1 MDYRELSQA
10 EYDRKLRLVVAGAE
24 GLHAHAQNIGD
35 GMATIGWGYT
45 FNRNNNVEIWR
56 ESGINLTQEQWLT
69 LATIDA
75 AATNAEKTR
84 VGLAFTRELDA
95 TESDSLLRASFSEYE
110 EPANILA
117 MPLSDERV
125 ALVSLAYN
133 RGVGNLSGSQQRNVP
148 EHPVLDAIRS
158 GDRAEVW
165 FQMRYNCWG
174 SDKLDEQYPDADSNE
189 AGLRKRRFAE
199 AEVFGLYDDPG
210 NVTPQQA
217 REVYRAFQLHREEVD
232 RVEREFGVTVEG
244 DAARR
249 NRIAQAN
256 RDYPELV
263 NEYGRVS
270 TIADALAPAR
280 TALLQDLRRQYPELS
295 DRLTDANFN
304 AGRIHLD
311 PGRDLQDAEAV
322 DRDHP
327 GNNRTQNA
335 VRREQRN
342 TTAEEVDQNHAATLD
357 SRRMQGNVE
366 IASND
371 LLIGDGGNDTLRSHR
386 GDDILIGGHGRDRM
400 EGGEGRDTYVVD
412 AGDSV
417 MDGDGAGEVRWG
429 GLALTGGARAASDP
443 VDIYRSEDGRF
454 IYALDDN
461 TLSVTDTLASDPGLR
476 GPVVVENFQNGQLGI
491 TLGGPQTD
499 PHRPEGQRHGQ
510 GPGSAVPP
518 GPASASD
525 VEDRRSGR
533 GPERGP
539 FNDPFVNK
547 AYAALLAG
555 DGRELDRVAREFSQ
569 SPEGQRMAQ
578 MGDQW
583 LAQQQ
588 RVDEQQ
594 RSQTH
599 QGPAMRM

>member
-1 MDYRELSQA
+1 MQGFMDA
-10 EYDRKLRLVVAGAE
+10 V
-24 GLHAHAQNIGD
+24 GD
-35 GMATIGWGYT
+35 
-45 FNRNNNVEIWR
+45 
-56 ESGINLTQEQWLT
+56 
-69 LATIDA
+69 
-75 AATNAEKTR
+75 
-84 VGLAFTRELDA
+84 
-95 TESDSLLRASFSEYE
+95 
-110 EPANILA
+110 
-117 MPLSDERV
+117 
-125 ALVSLAYN
+125 
-133 RGVGNLSGSQQRNVP
+133 
-148 EHPVLDAIRS
+148 
-158 GDRAEVW
+158 GDRAEAW
-165 FQMRYNCWG
+165 YQLRYNSKG
-174 SDKLDEQYPDADSNE
+174 ANNDPGVQLGVRS
-189 AGLRKRRFAE
+189 RRNME
-199 AEVFGLYDDPG
+199 SQVFGLYDDPL
-210 NVTPQQA
+210 NVSAAEA
-217 REVYRAFQLHREEVD
+217 RSVYRMFQLHRDDILENERNWGVD
-232 RVEREFGVTVEG
+232 LDGNP
-244 DAARR
+244 ARS
-249 NRIAQAN
+249 NAIAQAN
-256 RDYPELV
+256 NNYPDLV
-263 NEYGRVS
+263 QEYGQVQ
-270 TIADALAPAR
+270 TLAAVLEPAR
-280 TALLQDLRRQYPELS
+280 NRFLEDLRAENPDLADLLQSEDFA
-295 DRLTDANFN
+295 TTA
-304 AGRIHLD
+304 IHVD
-311 PGRDLQDAEAV
+311 PGRALRTDHRLRQDQRNNTLQDV
-322 DRDHP
+322 D
-327 GNNRTQNA
+327 
-335 VRREQRN
+335 E
-342 TTAEEVDQNHAATLD
+342 NHAATLD

-417 MDGDGAGEVRWG
+417 MDGDGMGEVRWG
-429 GLALTGGARAASDP
+429 GRALTGGTRAASDP
-443 VDIYRSEDGRF
+443 VDTYRSEDGRF

-461 TLSVTDTLASDPGLR
+461 TLSVTDTLASDPALR
-476 GPVVVENFQNGQLGI
+476 DPVVVENFQNGQLGI

-518 GPASASD
+518 GPASAPD

-578 MGDQW
+578 MGEW

>member
-1 MDYRELSQA
+1 MRYNELTREECARRASEMIA
-10 EYDRKLRLVVAGAE
+10 RFEGFEARPYPDR
-24 GLHAHAQNIGD
+24 D
-35 GMATIGWGYT
+35 GMATIGFGYT
-45 FNRNNNVEIWR
+45 LNRNNNVELWDR
-56 ESGINLTQEQWLT
+56 AGIALSDAERRT
-69 LATIDA
+69 LSAIDA
-75 AATNAEKTR
+75 APANQKTR
-84 VGLAFTRELDA
+84 LGLTSGLQITRE
-95 TESDSLLRASFSEYE
+95 ESRSLLERASLPQYE
-110 EPANILA
+110 GPADDLN
-117 MPLSDERV
+117 MPYFNERA
-125 ALVSLAYN
+125 ALVSITYN
-133 RGVGNLSGSQQRNVP
+133 RSPALVRTRMQGFMDAVG
-148 EHPVLDAIRS
+148 D
-158 GDRAEVW
+158 GDRAEAW
-165 FQMRYNCWG
+165 YQLRYNSKG
-174 SDKLDEQYPDADSNE
+174 ANNDPGVQLGVRS
-189 AGLRKRRFAE
+189 RRNME
-199 AEVFGLYDDPG
+199 SQVFGLYDDPL
-210 NVTPQQA
+210 NVSAAEA
-217 REVYRAFQLHREEVD
+217 RSVYRMFQLHRDDILENERNWGVD
-232 RVEREFGVTVEG
+232 LDGNP
-244 DAARR
+244 ARS
-249 NRIAQAN
+249 NAIAQAN
-256 RDYPELV
+256 NNYPDLV
-263 NEYGRVS
+263 QEYGQVQ
-270 TIADALAPAR
+270 TLAAVLEPAR
-280 TALLQDLRRQYPELS
+280 NRFLEDLRAENPDLA
-295 DRLTDANFN
+295 DRLQSEDFATTA
-304 AGRIHLD
+304 IHVD
-311 PGRDLQDAEAV
+311 PGRALRTDHRLRQDQRNNTLQDV
-322 DRDHP
+322 D
-327 GNNRTQNA
+327 
-335 VRREQRN
+335 E
-342 TTAEEVDQNHAATLD
+342 NHAATLD

-417 MDGDGAGEVRWG
+417 MDGDGMGEVRWG
-429 GLALTGGARAASDP
+429 GRALTGGTRAASDP
-443 VDIYRSEDGRF
+443 VDTYRSEDGRF
-454 IYALDDN
+454 IYALDSN
-461 TLSVTDTLASDPGLR
+461 TLSVTDTLASDPALR
-476 GPVVVENFQNGQLGI
+476 DPVVVENFQNGQLGI

-518 GPASASD
+518 GPASAPD

>member
-1 MDYRELSQA
+1 MLE
-10 EYDRKLRLVVAGAE
+10 
-24 GLHAHAQNIGD
+24 
-35 GMATIGWGYT
+35 
-45 FNRNNNVEIWR
+45 
-56 ESGINLTQEQWLT
+56 
-69 LATIDA
+69 
-75 AATNAEKTR
+75 
-84 VGLAFTRELDA
+84 
-95 TESDSLLRASFSEYE
+95 RASLPQYE
-110 EPANILA
+110 GPADDLD
-117 MPLSDERV
+117 MPYSNERV
-125 ALVSLAYN
+125 ALVSVTYN
-133 RGVGNLSGSQQRNVP
+133 RSPALVRTRMQGFMDAVG
-148 EHPVLDAIRS
+148 D
-158 GDRAEVW
+158 GDRAEAW
-165 FQMRYNCWG
+165 YQLRYNSKG
-174 SDKLDEQYPDADSNE
+174 TNNDPSVQLGVRS
-189 AGLRKRRFAE
+189 RRNME
-199 AEVFGLYDDPG
+199 SQVFGLYDDPL
-210 NVTPQQA
+210 NVSRSEA
-217 REVYRAFQLHREEVD
+217 LSVYRMFQLHREDILSNERDWGVD
-232 RVEREFGVTVEG
+232 LDGNP
-244 DAARR
+244 ARR
-249 NRIAQAN
+249 NAIVQAN
-256 RDYPELV
+256 NNYPDLV
-263 NEYGRVS
+263 QEYGQVQ
-270 TIADALAPAR
+270 TLAAALEPAR
-280 TALLQDLRRQYPELS
+280 NRLLEDLRQENPDLA
-295 DRLTDANFN
+295 DRLQNEDFATTA
-304 AGRIHLD
+304 IHLD
-311 PGRDLQDAEAV
+311 PGRGLRTGNALRQDQRNNTLQDV
-322 DRDHP
+322 D
-327 GNNRTQNA
+327 
-335 VRREQRN
+335 E
-342 TTAEEVDQNHAATLD
+342 NHAATLD

-476 GPVVVENFQNGQLGI
+476 DPVVVENFQSGQLGI

-499 PHRPEGQRHGQ
+499 PHRPEGQRHGH
-510 GPGSAVPP
+510 GPGSVVPP
-518 GPASASD
+518 GPASAPD

-539 FNDPFVNK
+539 FNDSFVNQ